1 MAGVDWQAFATAFLG
16 DTAKYINERK
26 DKAEEYEQKQRDLAE
41 RNSSVLRQ
49 RQGIVD
55 QVSGLASRA
64 MNDLGATEEMV
75 KAAIDSGP
83 QGIQTLVQQLQD
95 TKTSMGTRWTP
106 EAAQAAITLPA
117 GYTSAPNLS
126 LDEYVRQ
133 AYGLPAATTGS
144 YTAPESTWWD
154 RAMGRNATDSA
165 RQRLDQE
172 VTAGGY
178 SIYDINDLASQ
189 AEYQSLVGGTYVNYV
204 APKVFNVENIPSELD
219 YINNLVTD
227 ASNSPAIAAKEAEIA
242 RLEASL
248 DNLPPAERPAVNAQI
263 NSLNNEINSYTQDR
277 IRTGM
282 MDRFGYYTA
291 GGYME
296 LMAPHIDQLVGQE
309 GFTASAYNDFQ
320 EMMGLSEPTTE
331 VPSPVVQTQ
340 APELGDV
347 AASIEASGGT
357 AVVEGQNLVVQ
368 SDALRDALGSD
379 DGKATITYDDAGQPT
394 AFMFTMDGQ
403 EFIIDNPDDVAEL
416 VNTVAAVD
424 TTPATARVGYS
435 QPNLPDIAPEDM
447 PIVPRQLISE
457 EDSAAMTRAQ
467 RRALGLK
474 ESPLGRLLEFL
485 PSEEERNRRLDQLD
499 IKYSANP
506 DEYYLVTIPG
516 RNLNRPYRVKGENLQ
531 YIPDAVIARGYDNAT
546 IATMDTLEGT
556 GRPPRILTSDQL
568 TSIYAP
574 SLFKA
579 PEGEQPAAA
588 ASTNDGGPIAD
599 APQKMTEEQM
609 AEFEV
614 AKAELENG
622 PAPKQPIP
630 ADDMTEALLTNQG
643 GVMINYLKDQGLNAE
658 SSPEELTIALMNF
671 QQETGTQLPYDK
683 TALVQILTQALAEG
697 Y

>member
-26 DKAEEYEQKQRDLAE
+26 DKAEEYEQKQRELAE
-41 RNSSVLRQ
+41 RNSAVLRQ

-55 QVSGLASRA
+55 QVSSLSNRA
-64 MNDLGATEEMV
+64 MSELGATEEMV

-83 QGIQTLVQQLQD
+83 QGIQTLVQQLQE
-95 TKTSMGTRWTP
+95 TKTAMGSRWTP

-144 YTAPESTWWD
+144 YAAPESTWWD
-154 RAMGRNATDSA
+154 RALGRNATDAA

-189 AEYQSLVGGTYVNYV
+189 AEYQSLVGGAYVNYV
-204 APKVFNVENIPSELD
+204 APKVLNQDGIAGELD
-219 YINNLVTD
+219 FINNLVTD
-227 ASNSPAIAAKEAEIA
+227 ASNAPAVAAKQAEIA
-242 RLEASL
+242 SLEASL
-248 DNLPPAERPAVNAQI
+248 DAVAPSERPAINAQI
-263 NSLNNEINSYTQDR
+263 NALTNEINTFTQDR
-277 IRTGM
+277 IRTGIM
-282 MDRFGYYTA
+282 NRFGYYTA

-296 LMAPHIDQLVGQE
+296 LMAPHIDQLVGVE

-331 VPSPVVQTQ
+331 TPTPTVQTR
-340 APELGDV
+340 APELSDV
-347 AASIEASGGT
+347 AASIEVSGGT
-357 AVVEGQNLVVQ
+357 AIVDGNNLIVE
-368 SDALRDALGSD
+368 SDALRDISD
-379 DGKATITYDDAGQPT
+379 DGKATITYDDSGQPT

-403 EFIIDNPDDVAEL
+403 EFVIDNPDDVAEL
-416 VNTVAAVD
+416 VGTVAAVD
-424 TTPATARVGYS
+424 TTPATASVGYS
-435 QPNLPDIAPEDM
+435 QPSLPDIAPEDM

-546 IATMDTLEGT
+546 IATMDSIEGS

-568 TSIYAP
+568 TSIYNP

-588 ASTNDGGPIAD
+588 PTNDGGPIAD
-599 APQKMTEEQM
+599 APEKMTEEQM
-609 AEFEV
+609 AEFEI
-614 AKAELENG
+614 AKAELEN
-622 PAPKQPIP
+622 PQPKEPIP
-630 ADDMTEALLTNQG
+630 ADDMTEALLSSHG

-671 QQETGTQLPYDK
+671 QQETGTQLPYNK
-683 TALVQILTQALAEG
+683 GALVQILTQALAEG

>member
-41 RNSSVLRQ
+41 RNSAVLRQ

-55 QVSGLASRA
+55 QVGGLANRA
-64 MNDLGATEEMV
+64 MNELGATEEMV

-106 EAAQAAITLPA
+106 EAAQAAITLPT
-117 GYTSAPNLS
+117 GYTSAPGLS

-144 YTAPESTWWD
+144 YAAPESSWWD
-154 RAMGRNATDSA
+154 RAMGRNATDAA

-172 VTAGGY
+172 VAAGGY
-178 SIYDINDLASQ
+178 SIYDINELASQ
-189 AEYQSLVGGTYVNYV
+189 AEYQSLVGGAYVNFV
-204 APKVFNVENIPSELD
+204 APKVFNRENIDSELTF
-219 YINNLVTD
+219 INNLVTD
-227 ASNSPAIAAKEAEIA
+227 AANSPAVTTMQAELERQQDIVSSGAPQEERDAAKLEVA
-242 RLEASL
+242 RLTA
-248 DNLPPAERPAVNAQI
+248 DI
-263 NSLNNEINSYTQDR
+263 NNFTQGR
-277 IRTGM
+277 VRTAM

-296 LMAPHIDQLVGQE
+296 LMAPHIDQLLGQE
-309 GFTASAYNDFQ
+309 GFTSQAYADFQ
-320 EMMGLSEPTTE
+320 DMMGLSQPTTE
-331 VPSPVVQTQ
+331 APSPVAQTQ

-357 AVVEGQNLVVQ
+357 AVVEGSNLVVQ
-368 SDALRDALGSD
+368 SDVLRDALGSD
-379 DGKATITYDDAGQPT
+379 DGKATISYDDAGQPT
-394 AFMFTMDGQ
+394 AFMFTMNGE

-424 TTPATARVGYS
+424 TTPATARTGYS

-457 EDSAAMTRAQ
+457 EDSAAMTREQ

-516 RNLNRPYRVKGENLQ
+516 RAAGPYRVKGENLQ
-531 YIPDAVIARGYDNAT
+531 YIPDAVLARGNDNAT
-546 IATMDTLEGT
+546 IETMDTLDGT
-556 GRPPRILTSDQL
+556 GRPPRILTSHQL
-568 TSIYAP
+568 LSIYNPA
-574 SLFKA
+574 SFTA
-579 PEGEQPAAA
+579 PENRPPER
-588 ASTNDGGPIAD
+588 
-599 APQKMTEEQM
+599 MTEEQM
-609 AEFEV
+609 AEFEI
-614 AKAELENG
+614 AKQELQS
-622 PAPKQPIP
+622 PAPKEPIP
-630 ADDMTEALLTNQG
+630 ADDTTEALLSSHG

-671 QQETGTQLPYDK
+671 QQETGTQLPFDK
-683 TALVQILTQALAEG
+683 GALVQILTQAMAEG

>member
-16 DTAKYINERK
+16 DTAKYIDERK

-41 RNSSVLRQ
+41 RNSTVLRQ

-55 QVSGLASRA
+55 QVGSLANRA
-64 MNDLGATEEMV
+64 MNELGATEEMV

-83 QGIQTLVQQLQD
+83 QGIQTLVTQLQD

-117 GYTSAPNLS
+117 GYTSAPGLS

-144 YTAPESTWWD
+144 YAAPESTWWD
-154 RAMGRNATDSA
+154 RAMGRNATDTA

-172 VTAGGY
+172 VTTGGY
-178 SIYDINDLASQ
+178 SIYDINDMASQ
-189 AEYQSLVGGTYVNYV
+189 AEYQSLVGGAYVNFV
-204 APKVFNVENIPSELD
+204 APKVFNYENIDGELT
-219 YINNLVTD
+219 YINNLITD
-227 ASNSPAIAAKEAEIA
+227 AADAPFVASKEAEIA
-242 RLEASL
+242 AIEAKF
-248 DNLPPAERPAVNAQI
+248 DRTEPGDRPALNAQI
-263 NSLNNEINSYTQDR
+263 AAIREEINSYTQDR

-296 LMAPHIDQLVGQE
+296 LMAPHIDQLVGQD
-309 GFTASAYNDFQ
+309 GFTASAYTDFK
-320 EMMGLSEPTTE
+320 EIMGLSEPTTDS
-331 VPSPVVQTQ
+331 PSPVVQTQ
-340 APELGDV
+340 APELADV

-357 AVVEGQNLVVQ
+357 ATVEGSDLVVQ
-368 SDALRDALGSD
+368 SDVLRDVLGSD

-416 VNTVAAVD
+416 VGTVASVD

-499 IKYSANP
+499 IKYAANP

-546 IATMDTLEGT
+546 IATLDTLEGT
-556 GRPPRILTSDQL
+556 GRPPRILTADQL
-568 TSIYAP
+568 TSIYNP
-574 SLFKA
+574 SLFTA

-588 ASTNDGGPIAD
+588 PTEDGGPIPA
-599 APQKMTEEQM
+599 APEKMTEEQM
-609 AEFEV
+609 AEFEI
-614 AKAELENG
+614 AKQELQS
-622 PAPKQPIP
+622 PAPKEPIP
-630 ADDMTEALLTNQG
+630 ADDMTEALLSSHG
-643 GVMINYLKDQGLNAE
+643 GAMVNYLKDQGLNE
-658 SSPEELTIALMNF
+658 QSSPEELTIALMNF

-683 TALVQILTQALAEG
+683 GALVQILTQALAEG